1 MKFCGLKIKTSK
13 EVLDRF
19 KDFKEM
25 VELETGKKI
34 KIIQTDGGGEYEKW
48 VARYLKE
55 CGIKHEI
62 TAHYSLEQNG
72 VTEHTNRTILKRTK
86 AILADMELLKKL
98 WMEIASTVVHIKNC
112 SPTNLS
118 KEKPRM
124 RHGMA
129 RSQIYHISGFS
140 AAPCM
145 SMYQRILE
153 GSWISTLENVGWSA
167 MEGQING
174 EHGMRKTRCYCF

>member
-1 MKFCGLKIKTSK
+1 MVSLSVQIELYSK
-13 EVLDRF
+13 ERRQF
-19 KDFKEM
+19 SR
-25 VELETGKKI
+25 I
-34 KIIQTDGGGEYEKW
+34 RNSQ
-48 VARYLKE
+48 RN
-55 CGIKHEI
+55 CGWKSPAQLSISRI
-62 TAHYSLEQNG
+62 AHLQ
-72 VTEHTNRTILKRTK
+72 
-86 AILADMELLKKL
+86 
-98 WMEIASTVVHIKNC
+98 
-112 SPTNLS
+112 NLS

-140 AAPCM
+140 VALFT

-174 EHGMRKTRCYCF
+174 EHGMRKNKMLLFLGMSYSMNSQFSMKM